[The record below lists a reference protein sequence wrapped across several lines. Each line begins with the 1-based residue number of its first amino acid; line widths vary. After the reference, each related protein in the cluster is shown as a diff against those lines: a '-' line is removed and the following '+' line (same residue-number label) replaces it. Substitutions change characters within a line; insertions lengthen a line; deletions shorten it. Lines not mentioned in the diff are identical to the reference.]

1 MLALVLEDRLAARS
15 LRRVET
21 STLLI
26 SNGASPLLST
36 SMCLI
41 ALAVD
46 GRVNVVVVVI
56 CDVGFCFFGC

>member
-36 SMCLI
+36 SMMSYI

-46 GRVNVVVVVI
+46 GRVNVSCCGCGCVVDCV
-56 CDVGFCFFGC
+56 